1 MMAQNYK
8 TISIDVGV
16 AYIEAGIG
24 NLCSRNNH

>member
-16 AYIEAGIG
+16 AYIEAGVG
-24 NLCSRNNH
+24 NLCSRNYH